1 MTPPDKKLFQDF
13 EPISKAKW
21 LAKVQQDLKGKP
33 IQKLQWKPEP
43 GLDFAPFYTAE
54 DLAPISEHINQAVGE
69 APFRRGGVFKRDG
82 ASWQAVQE
90 VYTHDPAA
98 TERIAE
104 AREAELA
111 AFSLVGNALD
121 ASLMAAIDLSQN
133 ALHLSLA
140 EKPILTA
147 AELLLQAASQGVSK
161 KLLTGT
167 LRNDPLGA
175 AAANDQLP
183 DASDWIDAEGG
194 LKNLSELPWF
204 RALGLD
210 MGYVQEQGG
219 SITQELAFALAT
231 VVEYLDWLGKK
242 GHDLASLLQNMA
254 LTFAVGNNFYLETA
268 KLRAFRILFHKAV
281 AAFGIEDE
289 SLLSPFVLSRTTR
302 WSQTQ
307 YDVSNNLLRATTQS
321 ISSIM
326 GGTDALIIRDYDLS
340 VAAPSRRSNRLARN
354 IHHLLAHESYLDQ
367 VLDPAGGSYFFEEL
381 TEQLAREAWQLFQE
395 IEAAGGFYVAL
406 KTGFVRKQIDAY
418 RSLQQEFIAKGKQGI
433 VGVNRYADPSETLE
447 QTNQLS
453 SAAASFEQLRSR
465 VDKWSRQNGAKPKVL
480 LCSFGDVK
488 MRNARLQFARNLL
501 ASAGFE
507 FQETKPETL
516 SDHSVADFVA
526 FCAADTDYFQN
537 GDTLVAQARSQFPKA
552 QILIAG
558 RPDGI
563 EQLKADHYLYA
574 GMPLLA
580 FLEEICLPFTS

>member
-13 EPISKAKW
+13 APISKADW

-33 IQKLQWKPEP
+33 VSKLQWKPEP
-43 GLDFAPFYTAE
+43 GLDFAPFYTSE
-54 DLAPISEHINQAVGE
+54 DIAPIQEHINQAVGE
-69 APFRRGGVFKRDG
+69 APFRRGGIFKKDG
-82 ASWQAVQE
+82 AAWQAVQE
-90 VYTHDPAA
+90 IYTHDPEAVS
-98 TERIAE
+98 RITE
-104 AREAELA
+104 AREAEIG
-111 AFSLVGNALD
+111 AFSLVGNALES
-121 ASLMAAIDLSQN
+121 SLIAAIDLSQN

-147 AELLLQAASQGVSK
+147 TELILQAASQGVSK

-167 LRNDPLGA
+167 LRNDPIGS

-183 DASDWIDAEGG
+183 SASDWIDAEGG
-194 LKNLSELPWF
+194 LQNLSELPWF
-204 RALGLD
+204 RALGID
-210 MGYVQEQGG
+210 MSYVQEQGG

-242 GHDLASLLQNMA
+242 GHSLESLLQNMA
-254 LTFAVGNNFYLETA
+254 LNFAVGNNFYLETA

-281 AAFGIEDE
+281 AAFGVEAE
-289 SLLSPFVLSRTTR
+289 TLLSPFVLSRTTR

-321 ISSIM
+321 ISAVM
-326 GGTDALIIRDYDLS
+326 GGTDALVIRDYDLS

-354 IHHLLAHESYLDQ
+354 IHHLLSHESYLDQ

-395 IEAAGGFYVAL
+395 IEGAGGFYVAL
-406 KTGFVRKQIDAY
+406 KTGYVRKQIDAY

-433 VGVNRYADPSETLE
+433 VGINRYADPNERLA
-447 QTNQLS
+447 QNNQLP

-465 VDKWSRQNGAKPKVL
+465 IDKWSAQNGAKPKVL
-480 LCSFGDVK
+480 LCTFGDIK

-507 FQETKPETL
+507 FTETSAEEL
-516 SDHSVADFVA
+516 SDHTVADFVA
-526 FCAADTDYFQN
+526 FCAADQDYFEK
-537 GDTLVAQARSQFPKA
+537 GDTLVAQVRQQLPKA
-552 QILIAG
+552 KILIAG
-558 RPDGI
+558 KPEGI
-563 EQLKADHYLYA
+563 EKLNADHYPYA
-574 GMPLLA
+574 GMPVLA
-580 FLEEICLPFTS
+580 FLEEISLPFTS